1 MTRIAR
7 LELVVRTLADRILGE
22 EVTFDAIAEQEAA
35 EHGVPY
41 VAPAAEPVDMTP
53 VLDALS
59 GRIAALEQRPVEQV
73 QVPVQANIEP
83 VPCQCE
89 TFDPAPF
96 VEEIRKL
103 QSALSAKDAQL
114 VKQERFLQVLAQ
126 SVDDANEKLEAMSN
140 LTEAADELKS
150 RVDRHETRLD
160 AIVQIDITSWANERR
175 AEP

>member
-7 LELVVRTLADRILGE
+7 LELVVRSLADRILGE

-41 VAPAAEPVDMTP
+41 VAPAEPVDMTP

-73 QVPVQANIEP
+73 QVPVQANVEP

-89 TFDPAPF
+89 TFDPAPLNN
-96 VEEIRKL
+96 EIAALR
-103 QSALSAKDAQL
+103 SAVSAKDGQL
-114 VKQERFLQVLAQ
+114 IQQERLLQAMAQ
-126 SVDDANEKLEAMSN
+126 VVDDLQF
-140 LTEAADELKS
+140 
-150 RVDRHETRLD
+150 RVG
-160 AIVQIDITSWANERR
+160 AIEQIDITLLDDRKAG
-175 AEP
+175 